1 MSTESPAAGEAQVR
15 VFQRD
20 GVVVLR
26 GILTGGEVATLA
38 RGVERNLADLG
49 PLGMNATGPG
59 SPARSSRTSATGS
72 ASPST
77 REAIQGSRLPAAA
90 GALMRSREVR
100 LFHDHLLVKE
110 AGTRDRSP
118 WHQDQPYYCI
128 DGSQTVSFWIPL
140 DPVARPSTLEFV
152 AGSHAEGRWFMPRS
166 FVKGTPMVFE
176 DGALAE
182 VPDIEADRGAWDI
195 KGWELEPGDAVAFNM
210 LTLHGAAGSPSRRR
224 AFSLRLVGD
233 DVRFAPRPHRTS
245 PPFDELDGV
254 LAPARRSTTR
264 CSRCSGA
271 ARRGGAVVRGRRRRR
286 LVRSGPDRGGAA
298 AETFG
303 GRRRATSAAAGEERS
318 GSWGPL
324 PRKRSVVIPRAT
336 STAAARSGP
345 DRDGASAETPAG
357 RRRAT
362 SRRQ

>member
-1 MSTESPAAGEAQVR
+1 MRVMSTVTAEQVR
-15 VFQRD
+15 DFQRD
-20 GVVVLR
+20 GVAVLR
-26 GILTGGEVATLA
+26 GILTGAEVATLE
-38 RGVERNLADLG
+38 RGVERNLADLS
-49 PLGMNATGPG
+49 PLGMNATRPG
-59 SPARSSRTSATGS
+59 EPGAFVEDFRNWQRIPEYA
-72 ASPST
+72 
-77 REAIQGSRLPAAA
+77 EAVQGSRLPGAA
-90 GALMRSREVR
+90 GALTRSREVR

-182 VPDIEADRGAWDI
+182 VPDIEADRDAWDI
-195 KGWELEPGDAVAFNM
+195 KGWALEPGDAVAFNM

-224 AFSLRLVGD
+224 AFSLRLIGD

-254 LAPARRSTTR
+254 LAP
-264 CSRCSGA
+264 GA
-271 ARRGGAVVRGRRRRR
+271 
-286 LVRSGPDRGGAA
+286 PFDH
-298 AETFG
+298 
-303 GRRRATSAAAGEERS
+303 
-318 GSWGPL
+318 PL
-324 PRKRSVVIPRAT
+324 FPVLWRT
-336 STAAARSGP
+336 
-345 DRDGASAETPAG
+345 
-357 RRRAT
+357 
-362 SRRQ
+362 